1 MKNLSIILFI
11 LFFTFAFSQN
21 PEWINYTSGK
31 IITEIIEEGNYLWI
45 GTTGGI
51 VKLHK
56 QTGQTEFF
64 NKSNSGLPDNNV
76 NVITVD
82 GEGNKWIGTGD
93 GLAKFDGVS
102 WTVYNTSNSGLPTDY
117 VRTIEIDGKGNK
129 WIGTDGGGLAKF
141 DGVNWTVY
149 NTSNSGLPT
158 DYVRTIEIDGKGNK
172 WIGTGGGGL
181 AKFDGVNW
189 TVYNTSNSGLPYNDV
204 NVITVDGEGNKWIGT
219 DGGGLAVYREGG
231 VVLDVVE
238 DKYAITRDFSLLQIY
253 PNPFNSSTTISY
265 QLPITT
271 KVTIEIYNILG
282 RKVKTLVNK
291 RENAGTYSV
300 SFDCSNLPSGVYF
313 CRFHARTYYDT
324 KKLLLLK

>member
-64 NKSNSGLPDNNV
+64 NKSNSGLPDNDV
-76 NVITVD
+76 NAITVD
-82 GEGNKWIGTGD
+82 EEGNKWIGTWGG

-102 WTVYNTSNSGLPTDY
+102 WTVYNTSNSGLPDNY
-117 VRTIEIDGKGNK
+117 IIAIAIDK
-129 WIGTDGGGLAKF
+129 
-141 DGVNWTVY
+141 
-149 NTSNSGLPT
+149 
-158 DYVRTIEIDGKGNK
+158 
-172 WIGTGGGGL
+172 
-181 AKFDGVNW
+181 
-189 TVYNTSNSGLPYNDV
+189 
-204 NVITVDGEGNKWIGT
+204 EGNKWIGT

-231 VVLDVVE
+231 VVFDVVE

-313 CRFHARTYYDT
+313 CRFHAGSYYDT